1 MSGPEHKSTA
11 LVDDEPSRETFVP
24 LSAEEAQAWQCRTSP
39 AFPVGAS
46 GAAGSRWVS
55 VRVCWPLLLRQALSW
70 PWAVPVSVAY
80 GVLAVLVPGG
90 LATAGMW
97 RASQRMQGVSK
108 VAGAGFGF
116 AVILLWEGFKVLLTI
131 AMLVMAPRVLHG
143 WINWLALVAGFV
155 VTLKTYWWAWMRS
168 QARRHQR

>member
-11 LVDDEPSRETFVP
+11 LVDDEPSQETFVP
-24 LSAEEAQAWQCRTSP
+24 LSAEEAQAWR
-39 AFPVGAS
+39 
-46 GAAGSRWVS
+46 AAHPQPSLWRIWRSQVAMGICACVLA
-55 VRVCWPLLLRQALSW
+55 LLLRQALSW